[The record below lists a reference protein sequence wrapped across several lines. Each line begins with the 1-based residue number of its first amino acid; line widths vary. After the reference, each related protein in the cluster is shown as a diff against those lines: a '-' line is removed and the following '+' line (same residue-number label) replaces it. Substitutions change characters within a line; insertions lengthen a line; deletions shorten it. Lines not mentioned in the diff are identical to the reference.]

1 MCKSETCQG
10 KNRYFVCSDCEDRS
24 DVCKGCKALLP
35 SGAVKTGT
43 DLQSS
48 ARSESGLTSTLMA
61 GAAESAP
68 HPQVIPGEPRHVSFV
83 WEAPSNINENKFSD
97 DNFIKPLFSPSPRP
111 HARPCFRR
119 LSRVFAVRPVFSP
132 SFPCFRRRSPSFA
145 VFRRISTYFTIFHI
159 YFGAWNCIALP
170 KEQGPSHPLQPTHVH
185 THACTRSQGEVFNV
199 LVQCANHLTQ
209 RNFQALSRLSLSRI
223 SGYSK
228 CKKHGACPICKR
240 ALNRYVLAVSEPTPS
255 THSV

>member
-35 SGAVKTGT
+35 SGAVKTDT

-145 VFRRISTYFTIFHI
+145 VFRRLSPYFDILHNISHIFRCMELHS
-159 YFGAWNCIALP
+159 AS
-170 KEQGPSHPLQPTHVH
+170 QR
-185 THACTRSQGEVFNV
+185 TRSKPSTPAHARTYARMHSIPGGC
-199 LVQCANHLTQ
+199 VQCSCPMCRPSNAAKFPST
-209 RNFQALSRLSLSRI
+209 FQALSLSL
-223 SGYSK
+223 
-228 CKKHGACPICKR
+228 
-240 ALNRYVLAVSEPTPS
+240 
-255 THSV
+255 

>member
-35 SGAVKTGT
+35 SGAVKTDT

-145 VFRRISTYFTIFHI
+145 VFRRLFAVFRHTYGTVVMLVAGHRECVAATFPTAVGRETCAPRRGGSDVVGESGVAFTTER
-159 YFGAWNCIALP
+159 P
-170 KEQGPSHPLQPTHVH
+170 
-185 THACTRSQGEVFNV
+185 
-199 LVQCANHLTQ
+199 
-209 RNFQALSRLSLSRI
+209 
-223 SGYSK
+223 
-228 CKKHGACPICKR
+228 
-240 ALNRYVLAVSEPTPS
+240 
-255 THSV
+255 

>member
-35 SGAVKTGT
+35 SGAVKTDT

-68 HPQVIPGEPRHVSFV
+68 HPQVIPGEPRHVSFL

-97 DNFIKPLFSPSPRP
+97 DSFIKHFEYPEILEREPGK
-111 HARPCFRR
+111 C
-119 LSRVFAVRPVFSP
+119 LE
-132 SFPCFRRRSPSFA
+132 
-145 VFRRISTYFTIFHI
+145 IS
-159 YFGAWNCIALP
+159 L
-170 KEQGPSHPLQPTHVH
+170 
-185 THACTRSQGEVFNV
+185 R
-199 LVQCANHLTQ
+199 
-209 RNFQALSRLSLSRI
+209 
-223 SGYSK
+223 
-228 CKKHGACPICKR
+228 
-240 ALNRYVLAVSEPTPS
+240 
-255 THSV
+255 

>member
-1 MCKSETCQG
+1 MILGKTRRAVIFLKSQ
-10 KNRYFVCSDCEDRS
+10 R
-24 DVCKGCKALLP
+24 
-35 SGAVKTGT
+35 AV
-43 DLQSS
+43 
-48 ARSESGLTSTLMA
+48 
-61 GAAESAP
+61 
-68 HPQVIPGEPRHVSFV
+68 I
-83 WEAPSNINENKFSD
+83 FS
-97 DNFIKPLFSPSPRP
+97 LSV
-111 HARPCFRR
+111 PCFRR
-119 LSRVFAVRPVFSP
+119 LSRVFAVVRSL
-132 SFPCFRRRSPSFA
+132 SPSFA